1 MTLVRD
7 VMTPA
12 PQCVGENDT
21 LTDAA
26 KQLASL
32 NVGAL
37 PICGDDKK
45 LKGMV
50 TDRDIVVKCIANGGD
65 PSQTRASELAEGV
78 PTTVS
83 ADADISDA
91 LSLMQAQRVRRL
103 PVLDDKDLVGI
114 ISQAD
119 VALSLQ
125 SKDAG
130 DTVSEIS
137 KND

>member
-137 KND
+137 KNE